1 MDIYEDIDKSDNPC
15 NHKQIGNLKRSKT
28 FKIMVK
34 FTGKKDKNINH
45 KNEEGDPIRKSLRKS
60 RIKKRNELMNKILTK
75 EDVYEFLSKSSNLRS
90 LQEIHFYGE
99 YLSNNFNYFA
109 KLRAEDS
116 QLKVEKITKICRL
129 EKAFKGESIMNF
141 GEIGDKFYIVL
152 EGVVEIFKPKYVEIF
167 ETPAKFMGTLYK
179 MREMDGNDLR
189 FSRIKEKNI
198 NFFESL
204 NGKKNIEQTN
214 DFRLMKYKQL
224 FIMEEDEK
232 MGEYGEGFSFGDI
245 ALIKKTVRNATI
257 KAKENCIMLTIEKED
272 YNKAIMEFQKKK
284 LSKEIEAFVKSYSFF
299 KNFSNDKIISLFNCF
314 TKKELYKGE
323 YLYKQNMEDDSIYI
337 LNSGVLS
344 IYSIISFPW
353 INDYM
358 NYINYSGKNI
368 LQYIIKNRGMK
379 IGDIVKLVEK
389 CQSKIISMNNNEEKY
404 ELWEKLDEKQM
415 KDNLY
420 KLKKDEEKLN
430 NPDYIFNI
438 NLKQINHS
446 EIIGLEEVFEFKK
459 RFCYCKCISD
469 KSELKA
475 IKIIDFLKLI
485 INFGDEELGY
495 LLHIINDRKKIL
507 KDQIIKG
514 IENLGK
520 KLIFNFDMRYD
531 NIIRND
537 KTNCSNE
544 EKSKIILSTIKMK
557 GYKDSVRDILDI
569 KVPILEKKVQKNK
582 FLKKRRNK
590 SSEALLKNYVIKKNT
605 NNQFKLKEI
614 KHIFKQNSNEGNKEE
629 SKMSKIFDMINKS
642 HMNKINDNYDNIN
655 IRYFNKIKSNSCIN
669 RTKYTNDS
677 LTTIG
682 NKKKK
687 KLNSNNSVKDFD
699 TIINNDRNNTSHE
712 NIKINSDS
720 SRFKKIKFK
729 QNELKKMNRTTSTI
743 NFYTLKK
750 GNKKTIR
757 DSITTYESYNLPKVR
772 DKNFVIKS
780 NIDETGNNNSQILIK
795 GNKDYN
801 HFYNVYNEDKNFFL
815 GVEFQKK
822 LKNEFKYFPLNK
834 TIQKQKFLLK

>member
-1 MDIYEDIDKSDNPC
+1 
-15 NHKQIGNLKRSKT
+15 
-28 FKIMVK
+28 
-34 FTGKKDKNINH
+34 
-45 KNEEGDPIRKSLRKS
+45 
-60 RIKKRNELMNKILTK
+60 
-75 EDVYEFLSKSSNLRS
+75 
-90 LQEIHFYGE
+90 
-99 YLSNNFNYFA
+99 
-109 KLRAEDS
+109 
-116 QLKVEKITKICRL
+116 
-129 EKAFKGESIMNF
+129 
-141 GEIGDKFYIVL
+141 
-152 EGVVEIFKPKYVEIF
+152 
-167 ETPAKFMGTLYK
+167 
-179 MREMDGNDLR
+179 
-189 FSRIKEKNI
+189 
-198 NFFESL
+198 
-204 NGKKNIEQTN
+204 
-214 DFRLMKYKQL
+214 
-224 FIMEEDEK
+224 
-232 MGEYGEGFSFGDI
+232 
-245 ALIKKTVRNATI
+245 
-257 KAKENCIMLTIEKED
+257 
-272 YNKAIMEFQKKK
+272 
-284 LSKEIEAFVKSYSFF
+284 
-299 KNFSNDKIISLFNCF
+299 
-314 TKKELYKGE
+314 
-323 YLYKQNMEDDSIYI
+323 MEDDSIYI

-368 LQYIIKNRGMK
+368 LQYIIKNRRMK

-389 CQSKIISMNNNEEKY
+389 CQSKITSMHNNEEKY

-459 RFCYCKCISD
+459 RFCYCKCVSD

-520 KLIFNFDMRYD
+520 KLIFNFDMRYE

-537 KTNCSNE
+537 KINCNNE

-569 KVPILEKKVQKNK
+569 KVPILEKKEQKNK
-582 FLKKRRNK
+582 FLKKRKNK
-590 SSEALLKNYVIKKNT
+590 SSEALLKNYVVKKNN

-614 KHIFKQNSNEGNKEE
+614 KNIFNYNSNEGNKEDP
-629 SKMSKIFDMINKS
+629 KKSKIYDIISKS
-642 HMNKINDNYDNIN
+642 QINKINDNYGNIN
-655 IRYFNKIKSNSCIN
+655 IRYINKIRSNSCIN

-682 NKKKK
+682 NKKRKM
-687 KLNSNNSVKDFD
+687 LNSNNSVKDFD
-699 TIINNDRNNTSHE
+699 TIISNDRSNTSNE
-712 NIKINSDS
+712 NIKMNSDS
-720 SRFKKIKFK
+720 SRFKKIKFN
-729 QNELKKMNRTTSTI
+729 QNVLKKMNRINSTT

-757 DSITTYESYNLPKVR
+757 DSITTYEGYNLPKVR
-772 DKNFVIKS
+772 NKNFVIKN
-780 NIDETGNNNSQILIK
+780 NINENGNNSQILIK
-795 GNKDYN
+795 GNKDYKN
-801 HFYNVYNEDKNFFL
+801 FYNVYNEDKNFFL

>member
-1 MDIYEDIDKSDNPC
+1 MDIYEDINKSENKYNQDQ
-15 NHKQIGNLKRSKT
+15 KGILKRSKT
-28 FKIMVK
+28 FKILVK
-34 FTGKKDKNINH
+34 FTGKKDKNLNH

-116 QLKVEKITKICRL
+116 QLKVEKIAKICRL
-129 EKAFKGESIMNF
+129 EKAFKGESIINF

-167 ETPAKFMGTLYK
+167 ETPGKFMGTLYK

-189 FSRIKEKNI
+189 FNRIKEKNI

-204 NGKKNIEQTN
+204 TGKKNIEPTN
-214 DFRLMKYKQL
+214 DFGLMKYKQL

-284 LSKEIEAFVKSYSFF
+284 LSKEIETFVKSYSFF

-323 YLYKQNMEDDSIYI
+323 YLYKQNIEDDSIYI
-337 LNSGVLS
+337 LNNGILS
-344 IYSIISFPW
+344 VYSIISFPW

-368 LQYIIKNRGMK
+368 LQYMIKNRGMK
-379 IGDIVKLVEK
+379 IGDLVKMVEK
-389 CQSKIISMNNNEEKY
+389 CQSQIISLHNNEEKY

-485 INFGDEELGY
+485 VNFGEEELGY
-495 LLHIINDRKKIL
+495 FLRIINDRKKIL

-537 KTNCSNE
+537 KTNCSSE
-544 EKSKIILSTIKMK
+544 EKSKMILSTIKMK
-557 GYKDSVRDILDI
+557 GYKDNVRDILDI
-569 KVPILEKKVQKNK
+569 KVPILEKKKQKNK
-582 FLKKRRNK
+582 LLRKRKNK
-590 SSEALLKNYVIKKNT
+590 SSEALLKNYIIKKNT

-614 KHIFKQNSNEGNKEE
+614 KSIFNQNSNEGNKNDI
-629 SKMSKIFDMINKS
+629 KISKIFDIINKS
-642 HMNKINDNYDNIN
+642 QMKNFNDNYGNSN
-655 IRYFNKIKSNSCIN
+655 IRYINKLKSNSCIN
-669 RTKYTNDS
+669 KNKYINDS
-677 LTTIG
+677 LTTSG
-682 NKKKK
+682 NKKRR
-687 KLNSNNSVKDFD
+687 KLNLNNSVKDFD
-699 TIINNDRNNTSHE
+699 TIISNDKNNTSHE

-720 SRFKKIKFK
+720 SRFKKIKFN
-729 QNELKKMNRTTSTI
+729 QNDLKKMNRTTSTT
-743 NFYTLKK
+743 NFYILKK
-750 GNKKTIR
+750 SNKKTIR
-757 DSITTYESYNLPKVR
+757 DSITTYEGYNLPKVR
-772 DKNFVIKS
+772 NKNFVIK
-780 NIDETGNNNSQILIK
+780 NHMEKNGNNSQIIIRN
-795 GNKDYN
+795 NKDYKN
-801 HFYNVYNEDKNFFL
+801 FYNVYNEDKNFFL

-822 LKNEFKYFPLNK
+822 LNKEFKYLPLNK
-834 TIQKQKFLLK
+834 ISQMKKFLLK